1 MPKSTN
7 ISTPADSIAFE
18 PLMTQSECSAAVKL
32 SESRLEKA
40 RVHGDGPPFVKLG
53 RSVRYRPSDVKAWL
67 ADRVRNS
74 TSEAA

>member
-7 ISTPADSIAFE
+7 ILTPADGIAFE

-40 RVHGDGPPFVKLG
+40 RVRGDGPPFVKLG
-53 RSVRYRPSDVKAWL
+53 RAVRYRPCDVKAWL